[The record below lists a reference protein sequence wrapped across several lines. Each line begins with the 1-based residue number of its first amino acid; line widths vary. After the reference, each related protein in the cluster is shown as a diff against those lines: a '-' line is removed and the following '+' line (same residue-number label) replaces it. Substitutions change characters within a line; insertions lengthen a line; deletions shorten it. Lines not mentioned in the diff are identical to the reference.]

1 MMLLRASFAARIL
14 AILLAIYGVLSFS
27 ISASGG
33 PGKALQSTSLR
44 MADDDFPDAIMYEMP
59 VSNAGARCR
68 YIIYEKGL
76 DDGTIQIEAPSAIGG
91 LKSKEYLEIHP
102 MGKMPALVTET
113 GEAIPESDTVCTCFL
128 HLQASLRIP
137 LRLGA

>member
-68 YIIYEKGL
+68 YIIYEKVEETPFFL
-76 DDGTIQIEAPSAIGG
+76 MPVLQLLLNGTTSP
-91 LKSKEYLEIHP
+91 P
-102 MGKMPALVTET
+102 MMKHVA
-113 GEAIPESDTVCTCFL
+113 DT
-128 HLQASLRIP
+128 SSRSN
-137 LRLGA
+137 